1 MVSES
6 GQMVWLQ
13 LVCSETKLQADG
25 SEKPERELKFC
36 CGLQMYFYSVQKLRA
51 DGSETTE
58 RKLWFYCGW
67 QMCSCSVTKLHAV
80 GSVKIG
86 LIQKTCYVLLSSCRS
101 ARMIW
106 KQSAEKMNEQD
117 LNGYWTEHQP
127 GEL

>member
-13 LVCSETKLQADG
+13 VVCSETKLQADG
-25 SEKPERELKFC
+25 SEK
-36 CGLQMYFYSVQKLRA
+36 
-51 DGSETTE
+51 TE
-58 RKLWFYCGW
+58 RKLWFCCGW
-67 QMCSCSVTKLHAV
+67 QMCSCSVTKLQAV
-80 GSVKIG
+80 CSETKLQVVCSVK
-86 LIQKTCYVLLSSCRS
+86 
-101 ARMIW
+101 MIW